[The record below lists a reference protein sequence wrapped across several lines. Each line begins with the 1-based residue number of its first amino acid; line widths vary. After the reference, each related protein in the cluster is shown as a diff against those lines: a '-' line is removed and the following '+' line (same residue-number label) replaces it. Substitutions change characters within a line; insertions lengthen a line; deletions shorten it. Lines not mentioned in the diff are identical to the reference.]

1 MASKMD
7 GNLAAG
13 EKKKINSS
21 SDSVEYLLENEVIDI
36 DTLKQFTIPKRK
48 SHKQGLYLR

>member
-7 GNLAAG
+7 DVLAAG
-13 EKKKINSS
+13 LKKKSTPS
-21 SDSVEYLLENEVIDI
+21 SDEVEYLLENEVIDI

-48 SHKQGLYLR
+48 SHKQG